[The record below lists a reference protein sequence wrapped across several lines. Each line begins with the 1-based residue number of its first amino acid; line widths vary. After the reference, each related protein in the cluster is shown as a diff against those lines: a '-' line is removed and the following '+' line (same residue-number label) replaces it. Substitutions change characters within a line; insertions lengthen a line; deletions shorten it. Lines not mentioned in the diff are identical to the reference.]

1 MPAKNVKPR
10 LRLVDGEWYAFAPN
24 NSAMARALLARA
36 IGWLTSANERRRAV
50 ARRAAKAAR
59 RKGGEA

>member
-1 MPAKNVKPR
+1 MAARKDKPR

-24 NSAMARALLARA
+24 NSAMARALLASA
-36 IGWLTSANERRRAV
+36 ISWLHQANERRKAA

-59 RKGGEA
+59 RNGGAA